1 MSATVPSR
9 GNTPCDSF
17 AGVSIMTTFVP
28 GEGGRGSAPRN
39 RLLALLPPSDFAR
52 LQPLM
57 TLVPFTRKQVLHKA
71 GEPIH
76 EIYFPNDGVCSMTTV
91 MTDGRMVEVATIG
104 NEGVVG
110 ISAIFGREAV
120 NGESLV
126 QVPGTDAW
134 SLGIADFRFELE
146 QNTGLAMIIN
156 RYLQAFLV
164 MVLQSTACNSLH
176 AAEERCAR
184 WLLMTRDRVG
194 RDEFPMTQE
203 LLAVMLGVR
212 RPTVTLILQKLAQRG
227 LISYSRG
234 RIVITNGPE
243 LQRVSCECHSVVQA
257 EFDRLLAPLH
267 V

>member
-1 MSATVPSR
+1 MPVVPIVTSFVPS
-9 GNTPCDSF
+9 
-17 AGVSIMTTFVP
+17 
-28 GEGGRGSAPRN
+28 EGGRAPAAGN
-39 RLLALLPPSDFAR
+39 RLLALLPQQEFAR
-52 LQPLM
+52 LLPLM
-57 TLVPFTRKQVLHKA
+57 TRVPLTRKQVLHKA

-76 EIYFPNDGVCSMTTV
+76 QIYFPNDGVCSMTTV
-91 MTDGRMVEVATIG
+91 VTDGRMVEVATIG

-110 ISAIFGREAV
+110 ISAIFGRETA

-134 SLGIADFRFELE
+134 ALGIADFRFELE
-146 QNTGLAMIIN
+146 QSTGLALVIN

-184 WLLMTRDRVG
+184 WLLHTRDRVG
-194 RDEFPMTQE
+194 GDEFPMTQE

-212 RPTVTLILQKLAQRG
+212 RPTVTLILQKLGQRG
-227 LISYSRG
+227 LIRYSRG
-234 RIVITNGPE
+234 RLAIANGPE
-243 LQRVSCECHSVVQA
+243 LERVSCECYSTVVT

-267 V
+267 I

>member
-1 MSATVPSR
+1 MIS
-9 GNTPCDSF
+9 G
-17 AGVSIMTTFVP
+17 
-28 GEGGRGSAPRN
+28 N
-39 RLLALLPPSDFAR
+39 RLLGLLPEHELAR
-52 LQPLM
+52 LKSQM
-57 TLVPFTRKQVLHKA
+57 TLVPLTRKHILHRA
-71 GEPIH
+71 GEPIR

-91 MTDGRMVEVATIG
+91 MRDGRMVEVATIG

-110 ISAIFGREAV
+110 IGAIFGRETA

-134 SLGIADFRFELE
+134 ALSVSTFRAEVE
-146 QNTGLAMIIN
+146 QSTALALIIN

-176 AAEERCAR
+176 TAEERCAR

-194 RDEFPMTQE
+194 ANEFPMTQE

-212 RPTVTLILQKLAQRG
+212 RPTVTLILQKLGLRG
-227 LISYSRG
+227 VIRYSRG
-234 RIVITNGPE
+234 RLEVANGPE
-243 LQRVSCECHSVVQA
+243 LERVSCECYATVKA
-257 EFDRLLAPLH
+257 EFDRLLAPLT

>member
-1 MSATVPSR
+1 
-9 GNTPCDSF
+9 
-17 AGVSIMTTFVP
+17 
-28 GEGGRGSAPRN
+28 
-39 RLLALLPPSDFAR
+39 LL
-52 LQPLM
+52 PLM
-57 TLVPFTRKQVLHKA
+57 TRVPLTRKQVLHKA

-76 EIYFPNDGVCSMTTV
+76 QIYFPNDGVCSMTTV
-91 MTDGRMVEVATIG
+91 MSDGRMVEVATIG

-110 ISAIFGREAV
+110 ISAIFGRETA

-134 SLGIADFRFELE
+134 ALGIGDFRFELE
-146 QNTGLAMIIN
+146 QSTGLALIIN

-212 RPTVTLILQKLAQRG
+212 RPTVTLILQKLGHRG
-227 LISYSRG
+227 LIRYSRG
-234 RIVITNGPE
+234 RLAVANGPE
-243 LQRVSCECHSVVQA
+243 LERVSCECYSTVQT
-257 EFDRLLAPLH
+257 ELNRLLSPLH
-267 V
+267 I

>member
-1 MSATVPSR
+1 
-9 GNTPCDSF
+9 
-17 AGVSIMTTFVP
+17 MTTFVP
-28 GEGGRGSAPRN
+28 SEGGFGTGPRN
-39 RLLALLPPSDFAR
+39 RLLALLPAQELAR

-57 TLVPFTRKQVLHKA
+57 TRVPLTRKQVLHKA
-71 GEPIH
+71 GAPIH
-76 EIYFPNDGVCSMTTV
+76 QIYFPNDGVCSMTTV
-91 MTDGRMVEVATIG
+91 MSDGRMVEVATIG

-110 ISAIFGREAV
+110 ISAIFGRETA

-134 SLGIADFRFELE
+134 ALGIADFRFELE
-146 QNTGLAMIIN
+146 QSTGLAMIIN

-203 LLAVMLGVR
+203 LLAMMLGVR
-212 RPTVTLILQKLAQRG
+212 RPTVTLILQKLAQRD
-227 LISYSRG
+227 LIRYSRG
-234 RIVITNGPE
+234 RLAVTNGPE
-243 LQRVSCECHSVVQA
+243 LERVSCECYAAVQT

-267 V
+267 I